1 MGLWDGFI
9 SKVKNV
15 TNKWSQ
21 GVSNLFSDSPLTEEF
36 WEELEEKLLLGDVG
50 IETTESLLTD
60 LRQVSLD
67 RRIAHTIELKSAFAD
82 LLISRLE
89 EIPGMGEPL
98 DVTAVPSVVLL
109 VGVNGSG
116 KTTTTGKLA
125 SLFLREGR
133 SVILAAADTYRAAA
147 IEQLKAWGE
156 RAGVRVV
163 ASAHGSDSAA
173 LVFDAIQAA
182 KASGTNVVLVDTAG
196 RLHTKVNLM
205 DELAKVNRVVNR
217 EVEGGPTEALLVLDA
232 VMGQNGFAQAEV
244 FGKAVPLSGV
254 ILTKFDNSAKGG
266 IALSIA
272 QKLRLPIRYVGLGEG
287 IDDLEPF
294 SPRAFIGALLDMGM
308 EEEEIEGIEKND
320 DND

>member
-9 SKVKNV
+9 AKVKNV

-36 WEELEEKLLLGDVG
+36 WEELEEKLLLGDIG
-50 IETTESLLTD
+50 IETTESLLAD
-60 LRQVSLD
+60 LRQVSLE
-67 RRIAHTIELKSAFAD
+67 RRIVHTIELKSAFAN

-89 EIPGMGEPL
+89 EIPGMGAPL
-98 DVTAVPSVVLL
+98 DVSAVPSVVLL

-147 IEQLKAWGE
+147 IEQLKSWGE

-163 ASAHGSDSAA
+163 ASSHGSDSAA

-205 DELAKVNRVVNR
+205 DELAKVHRIVAR
-217 EVEGGPTEALLVLDA
+217 EIEGGPSEALLVLDA

-244 FGKAVPLSGV
+244 FGKAVPLTGV

-287 IDDLEPF
+287 IEDLEPF
-294 SPRAFIGALLDMGM
+294 SPRAFIAALLDVEG
-308 EEEEIEGIEKND
+308 EEIEVFGKND
-320 DND
+320 DNG

>member
-1 MGLWDGFI
+1 MGLWDGLV
-9 SKVKNV
+9 SKVRNV

-50 IETTESLLTD
+50 IEATESLIAD
-60 LRQVSLD
+60 LRQVSVD

-82 LLISRLE
+82 LLVSRLE
-89 EIPGMGEPL
+89 EIPHMGAPL
-98 DVTAVPSVVLL
+98 GVSASPSIVLL

-116 KTTTTGKLA
+116 KTTTAGKLA

-163 ASAHGSDSAA
+163 ASTHGSDSAA

-205 DELAKVNRVVNR
+205 DELAKVQRVVGR
-217 EVEGGPTEALLVLDA
+217 EVEGGPAEALLVLDA

-266 IALSIA
+266 IVLSIA

-294 SPRAFIGALLDMGM
+294 NPREFVEALLGM
-308 EEEEIEGIEKND
+308 ENRETEGAEKD
-320 DND
+320 GDVD

>member
-1 MGLWDGFI
+1 MGLWNGFI

-36 WEELEEKLLLGDVG
+36 WEELEENLLLGDVG
-50 IETTESLLTD
+50 IEATESLLAD
-60 LRQVSLD
+60 LRQISVD
-67 RRIAHTIELKSAFAD
+67 RRIAHTIELKSAFAE

-89 EIPGMGEPL
+89 EIPGMGAPL
-98 DVTAVPSVVLL
+98 GLSGAPSVVLL

-116 KTTTTGKLA
+116 KTTTAGKLA
-125 SLFLREGR
+125 SLFQSEGR

-163 ASAHGSDSAA
+163 ASSHGSDSAA

-182 KASGTNVVLVDTAG
+182 KASRTDVVLVDTAG

-205 DELAKVNRVVNR
+205 DELSKVYRVVSR
-217 EVEGGPTEALLVLDA
+217 ELEGEPSETLLVLDA
-232 VMGQNGFAQAEV
+232 VMGQNGFAQASV
-244 FGKAVPLSGV
+244 FGKAAPLTGV
-254 ILTKFDNSAKGG
+254 ILTKFDNSSKGG
-266 IALSIA
+266 VALSIA

-287 IDDLEPF
+287 IEDLELF
-294 SPRAFIGALLDMGM
+294 RPREFIGALLGM
-308 EEEEIEGIEKND
+308 EEEGPGEQEED
-320 DND
+320 DDVR

>member
-1 MGLWDGFI
+1 MGLWNGFI

-36 WEELEEKLLLGDVG
+36 WEELEEMLLLGDVG
-50 IETTESLLTD
+50 IGLTEALLAD
-60 LRQVSLD
+60 LRQISVE
-67 RRIAHTIELKSAFAD
+67 RRIAHTIELKTAFAE

-89 EIPGMGEPL
+89 EIPGMGAPLSLSTEP
-98 DVTAVPSVVLL
+98 AVVLL

-116 KTTTTGKLA
+116 KTTTAGKLA
-125 SLFLREGR
+125 ALFRRAGQ

-156 RAGVRVV
+156 RADVRVV
-163 ASAHGSDSAA
+163 ASSHGSDSAA
-173 LVFDAIQAA
+173 LVFDAIRAA
-182 KASGTNVVLVDTAG
+182 KASKASVVLVDTAG

-205 DELAKVNRVVNR
+205 DELSKVRRVVDR
-217 EVEGGPTEALLVLDA
+217 EVEGGPSEALLVLDA
-232 VMGQNGFAQAEV
+232 VMGQNGFAQADV
-244 FGKAVPLSGV
+244 FGASVPLTGV

-266 IALSIA
+266 VALSIA

-287 IDDLEPF
+287 IDDLELF
-294 SPRAFIGALLDMGM
+294 RPREFIEALL
-308 EEEEIEGIEKND
+308 GIEPGGEDSGAAEND
-320 DND
+320 DGVA

>member
-50 IETTESLLTD
+50 IETTESLLAD
-60 LRQVSLD
+60 LRQVSVD

-82 LLISRLE
+82 LLVSRLE
-89 EIPGMGEPL
+89 EIPGMGAPL
-98 DVTAVPSVVLL
+98 DVAAVPSVVLL

-163 ASAHGSDSAA
+163 ASSHGSDSAA

-182 KASGTNVVLVDTAG
+182 RASATNVVLVDTAG

-205 DELAKVNRVVNR
+205 DELAKVHRVVSR
-217 EVEGGPTEALLVLDA
+217 EVEGGPAEALLVLDA

-287 IDDLEPF
+287 IDDLELF
-294 SPRAFIGALLDMGM
+294 RPREFIGALLGMGD
-308 EEEEIEGIEKND
+308 EEIEGFEKND
-320 DND
+320 DNDD

>member
-1 MGLWDGFI
+1 MGLWDGLV

-21 GVSNLFSDSPLTEEF
+21 GVSNLFSDSPLTDEF

-50 IETTESLLTD
+50 IETTESLVAD
-60 LRQVSLD
+60 LRQVSVD
-67 RRIAHTIELKSAFAD
+67 KRIAHTIELKSAFAD
-82 LLISRLE
+82 LLVSRLE
-89 EIPGMGEPL
+89 EIPNMGAPL
-98 DVTAVPSVVLL
+98 DVSAAPSVVLL

-116 KTTTTGKLA
+116 KTTTAGKLA
-125 SLFLREGR
+125 SYFLREGR

-163 ASAHGSDSAA
+163 ASTHGSDSAA

-205 DELAKVNRVVNR
+205 DELAKVQRVVGR
-217 EVEGGPTEALLVLDA
+217 EIEGGPAEALLVLDA

-287 IDDLEPF
+287 IDDLELF
-294 SPRAFIGALLDMGM
+294 NPRAFVEALLGV
-308 EEEEIEGIEKND
+308 ETGEIANAGE
-320 DND
+320 DNDVD